1 LISNST
7 AWRLNSS
14 LYTLFL
20 FLSDI
25 GFLLFSL
32 GSRVRQIGAVSPYLI
47 ASDSI
52 VPGEYQ
58 GHQNIENLHKSTT
71 LSFVGEIAIEL
82 SDQLAYRKRPGA
94 GQDQG
99 GKTSEI

>member
-32 GSRVRQIGAVSPYLI
+32 GSRVRQIGAVSAPL
-47 ASDSI
+47 
-52 VPGEYQ
+52 VP
-58 GHQNIENLHKSTT
+58 
-71 LSFVGEIAIEL
+71 
-82 SDQLAYRKRPGA
+82 QL
-94 GQDQG
+94 
-99 GKTSEI
+99 